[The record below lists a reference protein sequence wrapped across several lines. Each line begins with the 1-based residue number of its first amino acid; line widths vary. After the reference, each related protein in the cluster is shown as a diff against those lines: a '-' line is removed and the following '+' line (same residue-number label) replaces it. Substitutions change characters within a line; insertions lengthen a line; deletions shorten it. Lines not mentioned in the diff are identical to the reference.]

1 MENQNISLITLLAI
15 DDQPE
20 NLELITD
27 ALEQDGLQILTA
39 TNPEVG
45 LEMFLQHRSHIV
57 LCDLMMPDLNG
68 MHVLERIMSVDPGTE
83 VILMTGHYSTDS
95 AVEAIQKGA
104 SDYFQKPIELDR
116 LRSHISNL
124 LGEMNRRRRAL
135 QLDNELLNTFQF
147 EGIVGRSPLMLE
159 VFSKVRRVAPHFR
172 TVLLTGP
179 TGSGKELVARALHRL
194 SPGARNPLAVT
205 N

>member
-68 MHVLERIMSVDPGTE
+68 MHVLERIMAVDPGAE

-104 SDYFQKPIELDR
+104 CDYLTKPLKIEK
-116 LRSHISNL
+116 LRGRIEEL
-124 LGEMNRRRRAL
+124 LELARRRRRAL
-135 QLDNELLNTFQF
+135 ALEHEL
-147 EGIVGRSPLMLE
+147 
-159 VFSKVRRVAPHFR
+159 
-172 TVLLTGP
+172 
-179 TGSGKELVARALHRL
+179 
-194 SPGARNPLAVT
+194 
-205 N
+205 